1 MRPGLTTATH
11 SSGLP
16 LPLPLRVSA
25 GFFVTGLSGNTR
37 IHPLPPRLRLRVRA
51 TRAASIWRLVTQPGS
66 SALSPYSPT
75 DSVEPRCALPRMFPR
90 WALRYLTRLGI
101 SMGRLLG
108 LGGRGGSQDLA
119 LEDPDLD
126 ADRPRRRVRGGET
139 VIDVGADRV
148 QRHAPIAI
156 PLGARD
162 LAAAEPARARDADAV
177 GAEPQRGRH
186 RLLHG
191 APEGHALLE
200 LQRDVLGHELRVQL
214 GMDDLLDV
222 EVDLLARP
230 RLQLVLQLLHL
241 GALAADDDAGPR
253 REDGDARAV
262 RRPLDVDLRDA
273 GVVELVLDEAPDL
286 DVLVE
291 KIRVVL
297 RGEPARRPR
306 ARAAEAEAD
315 RMRLLTHRLFLLLG
329 LASAPCG
336 RLLRRRLGRGRLRGG
351 RRPARGRGRRPRRRP
366 GRAGGRRPQ
375 GAARLVADADGEMA
389 GAVPDGEGASHR
401 PGLHALH
408 RGTAVGDRLHPAQV
422 VEVPDLVA
430 VL

>member
-16 LPLPLRVSA
+16 LPLPIRVSA

-37 IHPLPPRLRLRVRA
+37 IQTLPPRLRLRVRA

-66 SALSPYSPT
+66 SALSPYSPN

-126 ADRPRRRVRGGET
+126 ADRPRRRVRRGQA
-139 VIDVGADRV
+139 VVDVGADRV
-148 QRHAPIAI
+148 QRHPAVAI
-156 PLGARD
+156 PLTTRD
-162 LAAAEPARARDADAV
+162 LAATKPPRACDADTV
-177 GAEPQRGRH
+177 GAQTQRGRH

-191 APEGHALLE
+191 AAERDALLQLE
-200 LQRDVLGHELRVQL
+200 RDILGDELRVQL

-222 EVDLLARP
+222 EVDLLARAG
-230 RLQLVLQLLHL
+230 LQLVLQLLDFC
-241 GALAADDDAGPR
+241 ALAPDDDAGARGEDRDPCAIR
-253 REDGDARAV
+253 RA
-262 RRPLDVDLRDA
+262 LDVDLRDA

-286 DVLVE
+286 HVLVQQGG
-291 KIRVVL
+291 VVL
-297 RGEPARRPR
+297 RREPPRRPG
-306 ARAAEAEAD
+306 ARAAEPEAD

-329 LASAPCG
+329 LAGTPRG
-336 RLLRRRLGRGRLRGG
+336 RLGRPCSSRGRLGGRSRRRRGG
-351 RRPARGRGRRPRRRP
+351 RCGRRSATRTWRRGERH
-366 GRAGGRRPQ
+366 
-375 GAARLVADADGEMA
+375 AALLVADPDGEVT
-389 GAVPDGEGASHR
+389 GAVPH
-401 PGLHALH
+401 
-408 RGTAVGDRLHPAQV
+408 
-422 VEVPDLVA
+422 
-430 VL
+430 

>member
-1 MRPGLTTATH
+1 IRPGLTTATH

-16 LPLPLRVSA
+16 LPLPIRVSA

-37 IHPLPPRLRLRVRA
+37 IHTLPPRLRLRVSA
-51 TRAASIWRLVTQPGS
+51 TRAASIWRLVTQPRS
-66 SALSPYSPT
+66 SALSPYSPNV
-75 DSVEPRCALPRMFPR
+75 SVEPR
-90 WALRYLTRLGI
+90 
-101 SMGRLLG
+101 
-108 LGGRGGSQDLA
+108 
-119 LEDPDLD
+119 
-126 ADRPRRRVRGGET
+126 
-139 VIDVGADRV
+139 
-148 QRHAPIAI
+148 
-156 PLGARD
+156 
-162 LAAAEPARARDADAV
+162 